1 LCLTRIQLW
10 KSKYLLISPID
21 GLIYSS
27 KIIQEQQMVKSGE
40 EIFYIVSSSDY
51 SLGQIRIP
59 QDNFGKVKIGQ
70 KVLIKFQAFPFQE
83 YGVVNGIVLSI
94 STLPASDNSF
104 FATVDLP
111 SSTITRLMRD
121 IS

>member
-1 LCLTRIQLW
+1 M
-10 KSKYLLISPID
+10 D

-94 STLPASDNSF
+94 SVLPR
-104 FATVDLP
+104 
-111 SSTITRLMRD
+111 I
-121 IS
+121 

>member
-1 LCLTRIQLW
+1 
-10 KSKYLLISPID
+10 
-21 GLIYSS
+21 
-27 KIIQEQQMVKSGE
+27 MVKSGE